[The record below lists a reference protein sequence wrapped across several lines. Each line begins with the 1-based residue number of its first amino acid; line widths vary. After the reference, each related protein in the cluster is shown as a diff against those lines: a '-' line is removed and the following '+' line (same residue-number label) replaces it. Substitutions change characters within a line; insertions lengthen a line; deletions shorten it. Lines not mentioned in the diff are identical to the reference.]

1 MTSSPRLNQSTSEPS
16 RSQSPPAISL
26 RGVVKRFGSLTAVD
40 GLDLDVPEGI
50 VLGLLGPNGA
60 GKSTTMR
67 MLTAQS
73 RADSGQISILG
84 HRIPQES
91 KWARSLMGVVP
102 QHDNLDEELT
112 VEENL
117 RVFTHLYRVP
127 RGERAAAVERALDL
141 AHLRDRRTAFTGKL
155 SGGMR
160 RRLLIARGLVHRPQV
175 VLLDEPTVGLDPQV
189 RQELWGLITALRAD
203 GVTVLMSTHYIEE
216 AERLS
221 DEVALMAKGRI
232 VNRGAPA
239 DLIAEFAGK
248 TVEEY
253 AAGPDGIEELER
265 TVHAEGFTT
274 RRTGS
279 ALSVLRAE
287 ELPDSLRDRLGTGT
301 RRAGNLEDVFVT
313 LTGEKVE

>member
-1 MTSSPRLNQSTSEPS
+1 MTSSPQSGRSALHPGSPS
-16 RSQSPPAISL
+16 ATPAISL
-26 RGVVKRFGSLTAVD
+26 RGVVKRFGDITAVD
-40 GLDLDVPEGI
+40 GLDLDVPEGT

-73 RADSGQISILG
+73 RADAGQISILG
-84 HRIPQES
+84 HPVPKES

-117 RVFTHLYRVP
+117 YSFTYLYRVP
-127 RGERAAAVERALDL
+127 RRERAAAVERALRI
-141 AHLRDRRTAFTGKL
+141 AHLEHRRDTFTENL

-160 RRLLIARGLVHRPQV
+160 RRLLIARGLVHRPRV

-189 RQELWGLITALRAD
+189 RQELWGLITALREE

-221 DEVALMAKGRI
+221 DEVALMAKGR
-232 VNRGAPA
+232 VVRRGVPA
-239 DLIAEFAGK
+239 DLIAEYAGK

-253 AAGPDGIEELER
+253 AVGLDGIEELEKI
-265 TVHAEGFTT
+265 VHDAGFTT

-287 ELPDSLRDRLGTGT
+287 ELPDSLRDRLGPGM
-301 RRAGNLEDVFVT
+301 RRASNLEDVFVT
-313 LTGEKVE
+313 LTGETVE